1 MPCLNVIKPS
11 QTHHFSLGPIPYNE
25 GTIQGTYGVLET
37 IFMEQFKLDPMAF
50 NERLW
55 LVYGDQK
62 TASNIRSVIN
72 ERREA
77 STAFDRHRWVLPLSS
92 FFHLRQTFL
101 WMLQALHFGSE
112 NQNSPSTL
120 YHNMNFWERKQIP
133 AIKGP
138 FHHVEELILHSF
150 EARIIALLHV
160 QLREVN
166 INIED
171 SKAVEEYLTRMTVE
185 EYLLLVDNIYQ
196 QAFSK
201 DIQQPSTDSN
211 HQDEEFRNHVRY
223 LQQVETYATLKYAIK
238 HADIG
243 LIERVIDRCCIYFHG
258 SKQTNYAFE
267 MLLFKRLLATGAASV
282 ELKKAILVNGL
293 VNLQGKEDTSHE
305 IDRLNEQLNLQLKE
319 ILWARQTFIFGM
331 DKLFRHCALTA
342 SYCSTLK
349 EYLESE
355 FGEKTWAGHTE
366 KAATA
371 DIRDLA
377 YEISKRSIVKQPQG
391 RKAVFKSP
399 DIITLGVRRLQESA
413 ID

>member
-1 MPCLNVIKPS
+1 
-11 QTHHFSLGPIPYNE
+11 
-25 GTIQGTYGVLET
+25 
-37 IFMEQFKLDPMAF
+37 
-50 NERLW
+50 
-55 LVYGDQK
+55 
-62 TASNIRSVIN
+62 
-72 ERREA
+72 
-77 STAFDRHRWVLPLSS
+77 
-92 FFHLRQTFL
+92 
-101 WMLQALHFGSE
+101 MLQALHFGSE

-267 MLLFKRLLATGAASV
+267 MLLFK
-282 ELKKAILVNGL
+282 
-293 VNLQGKEDTSHE
+293 
-305 IDRLNEQLNLQLKE
+305 
-319 ILWARQTFIFGM
+319 
-331 DKLFRHCALTA
+331 
-342 SYCSTLK
+342 
-349 EYLESE
+349 
-355 FGEKTWAGHTE
+355 
-366 KAATA
+366 
-371 DIRDLA
+371 
-377 YEISKRSIVKQPQG
+377 
-391 RKAVFKSP
+391 
-399 DIITLGVRRLQESA
+399 
-413 ID
+413 